1 MKAVH
6 SKVYTVQPLHAQF
19 IVYSVKCAMYSVY
32 CTLYT
37 VQYTPLHALDITGG
51 WLDLELLVIAL
62 VDSSWLIYQTDPV
75 KPGLLNTFVRPPSL
89 VWTLRL
95 IN

>member
-6 SKVYTVQPLHAQF
+6 VKLYTVQPLHAQF
-19 IVYSVKCAMYSVY
+19 IVYSVKCAVYSVY

-51 WLDLELLVIAL
+51 LLAGLRIVSYSSGRLKL
-62 VDSSWLIYQTDPV
+62 VNISN
-75 KPGLLNTFVRPPSL
+75 KPGVAGAFEH
-89 VWTLRL
+89 
-95 IN
+95 IC